1 MRYICFYFLINPILL
16 FSEPFNN
23 STAPHDLLRHYFGDF
38 TDSDGDGMTDSAEI
52 KYGYDP
58 FDEESLP
65 KFNLGA
71 EPSVEHPI
79 LESQIN
85 NAVIIKLDSGILIKW
100 EEDNEES
107 SYSRYSL
114 TLKDGDRELY
124 YGGHFWDSARVD
136 YQNFELNGDEVLF
149 GRFSEFNPETGEFVT
164 DGEWFQIEL
173 SDYPVIKDTELGSSS
188 DKITFRFEDFEPAL
202 QEKYETF
209 LGKVMPIFM
218 DIAGFPAET
227 FVCTLK
233 LGEEGNSW
241 VTLDQGRTIVMNDG
255 WLPRLFI
262 HELIHVW
269 KGKYAFSYTGE
280 SWSYEEKLN
289 GFEEIAEGLTYEI
302 LHQFVEAYPND
313 DTSLE
318 ILQNGPWWNWSS
330 HASNYD
336 TVKHQP
342 HTGAGAFWTGEALF
356 SNDRYSISAMLIQ
369 IIHTYDPDFFKNTI
383 QAYYRL
389 IESDPEYKPTREG
402 LLDLWSSQIQK
413 INGIESR
420 TYLNALPVLKGEQ
433 LTQRYFPVI
442 YQSESYS
449 NGTSKTIF
457 GSYALEGYLWW
468 FSGNT
473 PSEIG
478 AYNIPSWVRY
488 NENEDGYLYVD
499 SNNQPF
505 SVKVQNIFG
514 ETINEYSGVL
524 DAGYQDEQDTIPNNL
539 FTERISQLDSENLP
553 TGLYTETL
561 EFTEIAN
568 YTEHAKQSFYAFG
581 YEGFEQHADEY
592 SLFFGFDSK
601 FPSQVEIT
609 FGEHFFDLPIVNGC
623 AVLKT
628 SAFPLNSRGILT
640 IKAHSQNGESHTY
653 QRALVNA
660 GSYDGLRH
668 HQFLI
673 IDQDF
678 DGLEDL
684 YDQEIDHEDIALRY
698 AKMKNENPEEPEDP
712 TLYSVIVGI
721 VEGGEILGAGEYTE
735 GEEITLFAVPDEGYR
750 FVRWNGDINGTV
762 DTQTFSIQKNLSV
775 GAVFEVLE
783 TSFFWEEGTII
794 GQGWRQLD
802 WFGYYYYLPESS
814 HSWIYHSIFGWIY
827 VVEISNGSFW
837 AYSDEHGWLWSREDI
852 FPIFYSSNQTG
863 WIYLEKE
870 RYYDYSKRVW
880 VD

>member
-100 EEDNEES
+100 KEDNEES

-136 YQNFELNGDEVLF
+136 YQKFELNGDEVLS

-173 SDYPVIKDTELGSSS
+173 SDYPVITDTELGSSS

-209 LGKVMPIFM
+209 LGKVMPIFI

-289 GFEEIAEGLTYEI
+289 GFEEIAEGLAYEI

-369 IIHTYDPDFFKNTI
+369 IIHIYDPDFFKNTI

-389 IESDPEYKPTREG
+389 IESDPQYRPTREG

-420 TYLNALPVLKGEQ
+420 TYLNALPVLNGEQ
-433 LTQRYFPVI
+433 LAQRYFPVI

-553 TGLYTETL
+553 TGLYIETL
-561 EFTEIAN
+561 EFTELAN

-712 TLYSVIVGI
+712 TLYSVIVGT
-721 VEGGEILGAGEYTE
+721 VEGGEIKGAGEYTE

-750 FVRWNGDINGTV
+750 FVRWNGDLNGTV